1 MKKNYITMKIQKQ
14 LGIIIHLIRINIK
27 IICKRSS
34 RSKISRVGLI
44 SREKKGRLSSIN
56 SMMMKTIRLIS
67 KILQKKMRKKKI
79 QFVLKEIKMSIF
91 YQTNRRFRAQDMSG
105 IRRGDNLVKIRE
117 LGKTLMGKVM
127 VHNIL
132 SLWNMKLF
140 LCNKTHFQ
148 RTINKKQV
156 MALKIP
162 VKTKRFV
169 VIQLQ

>member
-1 MKKNYITMKIQKQ
+1 
-14 LGIIIHLIRINIK
+14 
-27 IICKRSS
+27 
-34 RSKISRVGLI
+34 
-44 SREKKGRLSSIN
+44 
-56 SMMMKTIRLIS
+56 
-67 KILQKKMRKKKI
+67 
-79 QFVLKEIKMSIF
+79 
-91 YQTNRRFRAQDMSG
+91 MSG

-169 VIQLQ
+169 VIQL